1 MDKTSTYT
9 AEVTLVVEVE
19 DDDLPDLID
28 GLIEE
33 DDDEPPALVDVR
45 HSDVTDS
52 EEIPGA
58 VEAAYIVV
66 HLPLDGAHRRFL
78 LRTGI
83 IWAATAQ
90 SLSAEGARTA

>member
-1 MDKTSTYT
+1 MDNTSTYT
-9 AEVTLVVEVE
+9 AGVTLVVEVE
-19 DDDLPDLID
+19 DDDLPGLID

-33 DDDEPPALVDVR
+33 DDDELPALVDVR

-58 VEAAYIVV
+58 VDGAFILE
-66 HLPLDGAHRRFL
+66 HLPLDGAHRRIL

-83 IWAATAQ
+83 ISAATAP
-90 SLSAEGARTA
+90 SLSGEGARTA